1 MSERTIRFEE
11 LEKEIT
17 KEKATIFKELL
28 KERVKTKNKFQFCI
42 MNPERFEYYFDN
54 FELND
59 SDIPKNFDV
68 NLCLYDAMDDDEKF
82 EKLTKKY
89 AGKYVCVVLE
99 RKRKKVNNMDIYG
112 DYLKGYTTA
121 EIAENYEI
129 SKCNARKIKQ
139 RMKERCDKSMVSPK
153 KLYNL
158 LYNMVLLRWTK

>member
-17 KEKATIFKELL
+17 KGKATIFKELL

-82 EKLTKKY
+82 EELTKKY

-99 RKRKKVNNMDIYG
+99 RKRKKVNNF
-112 DYLKGYTTA
+112 
-121 EIAENYEI
+121 
-129 SKCNARKIKQ
+129 
-139 RMKERCDKSMVSPK
+139 K
-153 KLYNL
+153 K
-158 LYNMVLLRWTK
+158 K

>member
-139 RMKERCDKSMVSPK
+139 RMKERCDKSMG
-153 KLYNL
+153 
-158 LYNMVLLRWTK
+158 